1 MSTII
6 VVDVITQY
14 LMTFGPL
21 LGDIKKKFYPSNF
34 RTTVNN
40 CDRHLSEVVADNK
53 FRFMTS
59 HSMTNRDDRIRTSDL
74 VFPKPWALFEESLET
89 LVAI

>member
-1 MSTII
+1 MSTIT

-21 LGDIKKKFYPSNF
+21 LGDIKKRRFYPSNF

-40 CDRHLSEVVADNK
+40 FDKNLSAVIADNK

-59 HSMTNRDDRIRTSDL
+59 LIMINRSR
-74 VFPKPWALFEESLET
+74 
-89 LVAI
+89 